1 MSKSTPL
8 VNLPNVKNN
17 STAYEEKENELVKE
31 ILQEIDG
38 NESEAQQ
45 QPQQQQQHQQ
55 HQQHQ
60 QQQHQQQQ
68 MAEQQMAEQQI
79 AEQEMAEKEM
89 AQQQMAQHQMTQQQ
103 MAEDDNETIINK
115 IIRMAKQP
123 LIVALVA
130 IVISIPNLSAGLEEF
145 IKTKAALVS
154 YSAIIIL
161 LIKGIL
167 AGGLYFGINKS
178 M

>member
-38 NESEAQQ
+38 NEPEE
-45 QPQQQQQHQQ
+45 QQQQQ
-55 HQQHQ
+55 Q
-60 QQQHQQQQ
+60 QQMAEQQLMAEQQQMAEQ
-68 MAEQQMAEQQI
+68 EMAEQQMAEQQ
-79 AEQEMAEKEM
+79 M
-89 AQQQMAQHQMTQQQ
+89 AQQQMPQQQ
-103 MAEDDNETIINK
+103 VEEDNETIINK

-145 IKTKAALVS
+145 IKTKEALVS